1 MALDDMRLLREYAS
15 GHSEEAFSALV
26 SRYINLVYSAALRSV
41 NNPHQV
47 EEITQAVFVLLARKA
62 GALRRE
68 TVLSGWLYQTARLTA
83 ANFLRTELRRAHR
96 EQEAHMQ
103 STLNDPDPDAWL
115 QVRPL
120 LDDAM
125 AQLNE
130 KDRNAIVLRFFEGKP
145 LKEVG
150 DALGASEDAAKMRVS
165 RALDKL
171 REIFLQRGI
180 TLPSAALAAALS
192 GNSIQAAPA
201 GLAAT
206 VAAGAVQGSALTAT
220 TLVLLKGTMQTM
232 TWIKATAAVGAAV
245 IIAVQWHQNST
256 EKQQVK
262 LLEGQVAQ
270 QTENYRAQAKEL
282 EQLKERNAVSV
293 KAIDSMTHDV
303 AKARATISA
312 ARPLPPRP
320 AAATEVAKGGMLA
333 EMMKDPNM
341 VKAMRE
347 QQATMTKMQYGALVK
362 QLHLS
367 PEQTDKFYQVLTDG
381 TMRAVENGSALL
393 SGENTPEAMKGVADQ
408 QKETESQLQA
418 LLGDSGYAAYKDYQ
432 QTVSDRLQLT
442 TLKTYFGDSLALSSE
457 QEQQLLQPMIAARQS
472 VTAAN
477 PPSLSQMNP
486 ADKVVMSDQYFQ
498 QQEQINQQVLA
509 QAAGYLSTEQLQS
522 LSNSQSSV
530 LSMTKASMGM
540 VQKMLGEPTN
550 APAVP

>member
-41 NNPHQV
+41 NNPHQA

-320 AAATEVAKGGMLA
+320 AAATEGAKGGMLA

-457 QEQQLLQPMIAARQS
+457 QEQQLLQTMIAARQS